1 MFGRY
6 VRAALIWAGAA
17 LLDMLLNTIGTELL
31 AIADCSIPS
40 VETQICTYGQY
51 TIDYFLFAVTISLL
65 VYLLF
70 RAWVENQATGL

>member
-6 VRAALIWAGAA
+6 TRAGMIFAGAA
-17 LLDMLLNTIGTELL
+17 LLDMLLKTFGDELL
-31 AIADCSIPS
+31 AIADCSLPPTT
-40 VETQICTYGQY
+40 TQICTYGQ
-51 TIDYFLFAVTISLL
+51 TVIDWFLFAVAVSLL